1 MKRKDHIKGD
11 DIKDPEKAMQK
22 DKEKKRAAALNAFKV
37 SRAEFVVWYG
47 IAIGGEPEWSHPAVG
62 WLFAAWVAGEGEREW
77 LTEEEKAALVKKQEA
92 NLKRAAK
99 QAENKRLAQEAAARI
114 DAKKKVAKKAASKKV
129 AKKVVKKVAK
139 KK

>member
-1 MKRKDHIKGD
+1 MKRKDYIKGD
-11 DIKDPEKAMQK
+11 EVKDPEKAMQK
-22 DKEKKRAAALNAFKV
+22 DKEKTRAAALNAFKV

-77 LTEEEKAALVKKQEA
+77 LTEEEKAAIAKKQEA
-92 NLKRAAK
+92 NIKRAAK
-99 QAENKRLAQEAAARI
+99 QAENKRLAREAVARI
-114 DAKKKVAKKAASKKV
+114 DAKKKVV
-129 AKKVVKKVAK
+129 KKVVKKVAK

>member
-1 MKRKDHIKGD
+1 MKKKDHIKGD
-11 DIKDPEKAMQK
+11 DVKDPEKAMQK
-22 DKEKKRAAALNAFKV
+22 DKERKRATALNAFKV

-77 LTEEEKAALVKKQEA
+77 LTEEEKAAAVKRKEA
-92 NLKRAAK
+92 NLRRAAK
-99 QAENKRLAQEAAARI
+99 QAENKQLAREAVVRI
-114 DAKKKVAKKAASKKV
+114 DAKKKVIKKAV
-129 AKKVVKKVAK
+129 KKVVKKVAK

>member
-1 MKRKDHIKGD
+1 MVKKKDHIKGD
-11 DIKDPEKAMQK
+11 DVKDPEKAMQK

-77 LTEEEKAALVKKQEA
+77 LTEEEKAAAVKRKEA
-92 NLKRAAK
+92 NLRRAAK
-99 QAENKRLAQEAAARI
+99 QAENKQLAREAVVRI
-114 DAKKKVAKKAASKKV
+114 DAKKKVVKKAV
-129 AKKVVKKVAK
+129 KKVVKKVAK

>member
-1 MKRKDHIKGD
+1 MKKKDHIKGD
-11 DIKDPEKAMQK
+11 DVKDPEKAMQK

-77 LTEEEKAALVKKQEA
+77 LTEEEKAEVAKKEEA
-92 NLKRAAK
+92 NRKRAIK
-99 QAENKRLAQEAAARI
+99 QAENKKLREEAAARM
-114 DAKKKVAKKAASKKV
+114 AAARKKAS
-129 AKKVVKKVAK
+129 AKKVVKKVVKKAVK

>member
-1 MKRKDHIKGD
+1 MKKKDRIKGD
-11 DIKDPEKAMQK
+11 DVKDPEKAMQK

-77 LTEEEKAALVKKQEA
+77 LTEEEKAAIAKRQEA
-92 NLKRAAK
+92 NLKRAIK
-99 QAENKRLAQEAAARI
+99 QAENKRLKEETAAKLA
-114 DAKKKVAKKAASKKV
+114 AASKKV

>member
-1 MKRKDHIKGD
+1 MKKKDHIKGD
-11 DIKDPEKAMQK
+11 DVKDPEKAMQK

-77 LTEEEKAALVKKQEA
+77 LTEEEKAEVAKKHEA
-92 NLKRAAK
+92 NLRRAAK
-99 QAENKRLAQEAAARI
+99 QAENKKLREEAAARM
-114 DAKKKVAKKAASKKV
+114 AAARKKAS
-129 AKKVVKKVAK
+129 AKKVVKKVVKKAVK

>member
-1 MKRKDHIKGD
+1 MVKKKDHIKGD
-11 DIKDPEKAMQK
+11 DVKDPEKAMQK
-22 DKEKKRAAALNAFKV
+22 DKERKRATALNAFKV

-77 LTEEEKAALVKKQEA
+77 LTEEEKAAAVKRKEA
-92 NLKRAAK
+92 NLRRAAK
-99 QAENKRLAQEAAARI
+99 QAENKQLAREAVVRI
-114 DAKKKVAKKAASKKV
+114 DAKKKVVKKAV
-129 AKKVVKKVAK
+129 KKVVKKVAK

>member
-1 MKRKDHIKGD
+1 MVKKKDHIKGD
-11 DIKDPEKAMQK
+11 DVKDPEKAMQK
-22 DKEKKRAAALNAFKV
+22 DKEIKRATALNAFKV

-77 LTEEEKAALVKKQEA
+77 LTEEEKAAAVKRKEA
-92 NLKRAAK
+92 NLRRAAK
-99 QAENKRLAQEAAARI
+99 QAENKQLAREAVVRI
-114 DAKKKVAKKAASKKV
+114 DAK
-129 AKKVVKKVAK
+129 KKVVKKVAK

>member
-1 MKRKDHIKGD
+1 MKKKDHIKGD
-11 DIKDPEKAMQK
+11 DVKDPEKAMQK

-77 LTEEEKAALVKKQEA
+77 LTEEEKAEVAKKEEA
-92 NLKRAAK
+92 NRKRAIK
-99 QAENKRLAQEAAARI
+99 QAENKRLKEETAAKLAAAR
-114 DAKKKVAKKAASKKV
+114 KKAV
-129 AKKVVKKVAK
+129 KKVVKKVAK

>member
-1 MKRKDHIKGD
+1 MKRKDHLKGD
-11 DIKDPEKAMQK
+11 DVKDPEKAMQK
-22 DKEKKRAAALNAFKV
+22 DKERKRATALNAFKV

-77 LTEEEKAALVKKQEA
+77 LTEEEKAAAVKRKEA
-92 NLKRAAK
+92 NLRRAAK
-99 QAENKRLAQEAAARI
+99 QAENKQLAREAVVRI
-114 DAKKKVAKKAASKKV
+114 DAKKKVVKKV

>member
-1 MKRKDHIKGD
+1 MKKKDHIKGD
-11 DIKDPEKAMQK
+11 DVKDPEKAMQK

-77 LTEEEKAALVKKQEA
+77 LTEEEKAEVAKKEEA
-92 NLKRAAK
+92 NRKRAIK
-99 QAENKRLAQEAAARI
+99 QAENKRLKEETAAKLAAAR
-114 DAKKKVAKKAASKKV
+114 KKAV
-129 AKKVVKKVAK
+129 KKVVKKVIK

>member
-1 MKRKDHIKGD
+1 LEVKRMVKKKDHIKGD
-11 DIKDPEKAMQK
+11 DVKDPEKAMQK
-22 DKEKKRAAALNAFKV
+22 DKEIKRATALNAFKV

-77 LTEEEKAALVKKQEA
+77 LTEEEKAAAVKRKEA
-92 NLKRAAK
+92 NLRRAAK
-99 QAENKRLAQEAAARI
+99 QAENKQLAREAVVRI
-114 DAKKKVAKKAASKKV
+114 DAK
-129 AKKVVKKVAK
+129 KKVVKKVAK

>member
-1 MKRKDHIKGD
+1 MKKKDRIKGD
-11 DIKDPEKAMQK
+11 DVKDPEKAMQK
-22 DKEKKRAAALNAFKV
+22 DKERKRATALNAFKV

-77 LTEEEKAALVKKQEA
+77 LTEEEKAAAVKRKEA
-92 NLKRAAK
+92 NLRRAAK
-99 QAENKRLAQEAAARI
+99 QAENKQLAREAVVRI
-114 DAKKKVAKKAASKKV
+114 DAKKKVVKKAV
-129 AKKVVKKVAK
+129 KKVVKKVAK